1 MQKKPSHA
9 RTVPATTLSWSE
21 TSTSAPLSYLYVT
34 LAQFY
39 KCHWYGVL
47 VSSTYQSV
55 RSPTHSAER
64 RRKKTKHF
72 YTNWRAEILSMRFD
86 SAEGG
91 GGGGIHPNQEKP
103 LHQPS
108 WQHRF
113 RKKAQKTW
121 IISRKFSI
129 INSNFQNFS
138 NKLLESKRHILP
150 TAIRLL
156 CCKLNFL
163 LLSKLEDSGQK
174 CRFLRDLVVLAWR
187 YDTLGSRIPRRGV
200 LAEQQL
206 LQIMSSAFAA
216 SRSFGE
222 EPSGKPDEFI
232 SFSFEALKGI
242 MKDRTLPARY
252 RRTSDGTL

>member
-1 MQKKPSHA
+1 MVFSSRAHTNLWGPLLIRLNDAAKKPN
-9 RTVPATTLSWSE
+9 TFTLIE
-21 TSTSAPLSYLYVT
+21 
-34 LAQFY
+34 
-39 KCHWYGVL
+39 
-47 VSSTYQSV
+47 
-55 RSPTHSAER
+55 ER
-64 RRKKTKHF
+64 RF
-72 YTNWRAEILSMRFD
+72 FLCD
-86 SAEGG
+86 SIPPRG